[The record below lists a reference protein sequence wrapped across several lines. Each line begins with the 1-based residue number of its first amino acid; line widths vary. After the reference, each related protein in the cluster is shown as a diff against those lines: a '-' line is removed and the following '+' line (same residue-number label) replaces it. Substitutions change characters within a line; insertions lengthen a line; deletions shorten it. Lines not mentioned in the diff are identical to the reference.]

1 MGLQLGRAVSIVAKT
16 KVYLLYRTMVYGSAA
31 VVAALL
37 LGVLVLVGSIF
48 GAGASFVLFFLLMF
62 AGGLGFRLLR
72 EYVLYL
78 LKAGHIAL
86 ITEIAREGRL
96 PSGISQTGWAKERVM
111 KYYREVSV
119 LALVDQLVKGVL
131 ISLNRTL
138 FNIMNTVPIPGLD
151 GLAAIMQRIVNFSLT
166 YIDESVI
173 AYTFHTGN
181 ENVFDAA
188 KSGIIVYCQSW
199 KALLKNSVALTLLSY
214 VFVVITT
221 IAIMVPLGVVSVML
235 PSSLDIVKFALFMFA
250 LFLGISAKWVLFD
263 PIACTSTI
271 LTFLE
276 EARTTAPDP
285 AWESKIEAV
294 SDKYRTLKAKAA
306 EALRPGPEA
315 QDKAK

>member
-1 MGLQLGRAVSIVAKT
+1 MGLQLGRAIGIVAKT
-16 KVYLLYRTMVYGSAA
+16 KVYLLYRAMVYGSAA

-62 AGGLGFRLLR
+62 AGGFGFRLLR

-86 ITEIAREGRL
+86 ITEIARDGRL

-111 KYYREVSV
+111 HYYREVSI

-138 FNIMNTVPIPGLD
+138 FNIMNAIPIPGLD
-151 GLAAIMQRIVNFSLT
+151 GLAAILQRIVNFSLT

-181 ENVFDAA
+181 TNVFDAA
-188 KSGIIVYCQSW
+188 KKGIIVYCQSW
-199 KALLKNSVALTLLSY
+199 KALLKNSLALTLLSY
-214 VFVVITT
+214 VFVVFTT
-221 IAIMVPLGVVSVML
+221 LAFMLPLGVVSAML

-276 EARTTAPDP
+276 EARTTATDP

-294 SDKYRTLKAKAA
+294 SDKFRTLKGKAA
-306 EALRPGPEA
+306 ESLRPGPESPGRT
-315 QDKAK
+315 Q